1 VGGDAVFRFCCGL
14 GRCGSEVVIDRRVL
28 SGTGW
33 LVRCGGKQILGC
45 EAGDG

>member
-1 VGGDAVFRFCCGL
+1 MRFL
-14 GRCGSEVVIDRRVL
+14 DFVVDWGRCGGEVVIDRRVL

-33 LVRCGGKQILGC
+33 LDRCGGKQILGC